1 MQVWVS
7 ESGGLEK
14 VDEAVRR
21 GRMIKCKACNR
32 KGATLGCHIRS
43 CRHSFHMVCARAT
56 KCRLHVRAPF
66 LSASPLTGLL
76 PVSSWSCE

>member
-1 MQVWVS
+1 MLCMIAQVWVS
-7 ESGGLEK
+7 EAGGLEK

-21 GRMIKCKACNR
+21 GRMIKCKACNK

-56 KCRLHVRAPF
+56 QCRLHVRP
-66 LSASPLTGLL
+66 LSTPS
-76 PVSSWSCE
+76 

>member
-1 MQVWVS
+1 MQSLIPAHNAQVWVS
-7 ESGGLEK
+7 EAGGLEK

-56 KCRLHVRAPF
+56 KCRLHVRSP
-66 LSASPLTGLL
+66 SAQFCRT
-76 PVSSWSCE
+76 CQ

>member
-1 MQVWVS
+1 MAQVWVS
-7 ESGGLEK
+7 EAGGLEK

-21 GRMIKCKACNR
+21 GRMIKCTSCNR

-56 KCRLHVRAPF
+56 KCRLHVG
-66 LSASPLTGLL
+66 SPLLL
-76 PVSSWSCE
+76 IPAAP